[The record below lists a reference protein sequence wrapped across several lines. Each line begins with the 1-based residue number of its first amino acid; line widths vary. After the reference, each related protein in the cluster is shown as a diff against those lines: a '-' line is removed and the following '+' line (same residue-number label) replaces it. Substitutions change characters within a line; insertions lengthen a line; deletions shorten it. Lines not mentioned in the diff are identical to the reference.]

1 MGPTIGSEHYK
12 PIVQHSII
20 NHRNYWNRPC
30 GVNLRE
36 TSSSSIVVRAKPN
49 VSERVAPNQT
59 HRSRVP
65 RCAISPRWGHKSSFL
80 TDFHFESKSWKDQP
94 FFDPGLSIF
103 FPHGSS
109 WTSKCCIS
117 PPLCKCKALIIF
129 TSGPFPLPVDQYCY
143 CHGAMIRFHKNFEK
157 SCCNIFLGCEITW
170 CQRGSG
176 ASNSPW
182 VDDNAPVVLSMGRP
196 RTVCWWLG
204 IKGLGR
210 LDLVRICGSLS
221 GLVSRS
227 RPYRALWSPGLF
239 SPSYRRGKPQTTP
252 WSKL

>member
-1 MGPTIGSEHYK
+1 MWCKFARDVVVFDSCASQTKCFRTCCPKPNPQVQGSSLRNISQVGTQIFIFNRFSFWIEVLK
-12 PIVQHSII
+12 RSII
-20 NHRNYWNRPC
+20 FRLWPKYLFTTWIILNKQFY
-30 GVNLRE
+30 
-36 TSSSSIVVRAKPN
+36 
-49 VSERVAPNQT
+49 
-59 HRSRVP
+59 
-65 RCAISPRWGHKSSFL
+65 
-80 TDFHFESKSWKDQP
+80 
-94 FFDPGLSIF
+94 
-103 FPHGSS
+103 
-109 WTSKCCIS
+109 KCCIS